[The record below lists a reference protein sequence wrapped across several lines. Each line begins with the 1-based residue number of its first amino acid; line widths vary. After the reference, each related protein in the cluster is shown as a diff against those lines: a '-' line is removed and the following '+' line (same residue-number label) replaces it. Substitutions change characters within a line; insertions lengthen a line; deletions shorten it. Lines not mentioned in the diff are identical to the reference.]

1 MVKIRH
7 VAVNYL
13 QFSRELE
20 DCFAESLI
28 FQHSPC
34 KGVTLPQNLFLSIFG
49 IEILLSL
56 HFSILFLLSLLKMGS
71 DKNYL

>member
-1 MVKIRH
+1 MLQLIT
-7 VAVNYL
+7 NL

-34 KGVTLPQNLFLSIFG
+34 KCVALPQNLFLSNFG
-49 IEILLSL
+49 VEILLSL
-56 HFSILFLLSLLKMGS
+56 QVSVLFLLPLLKMGS